1 MGNIELKTTD
11 GGEVLYGGPREGGKK
26 HFLKQMEIEKMAKEI
41 ESTIELR
48 ECESWHCNGCQY
60 EKYSENYM
68 CDSIK
73 QAEHL
78 YNAGYRKQSE
88 GEWKWISDDDCRY
101 ITLELL
107 PQLRSEDERR

>member
-1 MGNIELKTTD
+1 MSREKQIE
-11 GGEVLYGGPREGGKK
+11 E
-26 HFLKQMEIEKMAKEI
+26 MAKDI
-41 ESTIELR
+41 DATIELR
-48 ECESWHCNGCQY
+48 ECEAWHCKGCQY

-88 GEWKWISDDDCRY
+88 GEWIKVAAYNDGVLNTVKCSVCKTFQPVGCWDYHPYCPMCGAKMKGGA
-101 ITLELL
+101 E
-107 PQLRSEDERR
+107 